1 MAKLSPMMEQFFE
14 IKNRYKDYILFY
26 RVGDFYEMFFD
37 DAVTASRV
45 LQLTLTGKDCG
56 MEERAPM
63 CGVPFHSYEN
73 YAAKLVA
80 NGYKV
85 GICEQVEDPQQAKGL
100 VRRDV
105 VKVITPGTVTQS
117 SMLEDSRNN
126 YLACIAA
133 GEQRT
138 ALAFAD
144 ISTGDIEMT
153 TLENA
158 DAKAIIN
165 ELGRFSPSEILVNQN
180 GDAMREVLDYA
191 REKIGSL
198 VTTLEH
204 SEDSGRKDALTSHFR
219 VADIATL
226 GIPDNEESI
235 NCLYYLLAYISETQ
249 KCDIGYL
256 DKLKFFQPEQYM
268 ELDAATRR
276 NLELTESIRRSDKK
290 GTLFHVLNKTK
301 SAAGSRLLRAYL
313 ERPLISIS
321 DINKRLAAV
330 EELKSNVMLRDELRE
345 LLGKT
350 YDMERL
356 MTRVML
362 GTCNA
367 RDISALGQTF
377 GLFPAFKKI
386 LGSFNA
392 GLLKEANRN
401 LSDMDA
407 LYQLISAAIGDNLPL
422 TIREGG
428 IIRDGYDTE
437 VDEYRT
443 LSKDSRQ
450 IMFDWEAKERE
461 ATGIKSLKISYNKV
475 FGYYIE
481 VTKLYNDLVPDR
493 YIRKQTLVN
502 CERYI
507 TEDLKNLETKIL
519 YANQRCQ
526 SREYEIFC
534 QVRSTVGEHLKEIQQ
549 AASALATL
557 DVLSSFAQVAQD
569 NNYVNPVVD
578 ESDEIHIVDGRHP
591 VVENVAKGTLF
602 VPNDTLLNQAD
613 QRLALITGPNMAGK
627 STYMRQVAVITLMA
641 QIGSFVPAKSAHIG
655 IVDKIFTRVGA
666 SDDLSSGQSTFMVE
680 MTEVAHILDH
690 ATSSSLLIFD
700 EIGRGTSTYDGMSIA
715 RAVMEYVNDPKKLG
729 AKTLFATHYHELC
742 ELGDRGT
749 GIVNY
754 NIAVKKRGDD
764 IIFLRKIVPGGADES
779 YGIEVAAL
787 AGVRPEV
794 VKNAK
799 RILREILKELDQGE
813 KRPARVA
820 APIQEDEPQISLS
833 YMEQCAIV
841 ERLKGLDVTTLTP
854 IETMGIL
861 YELAQKAKEL

>member
-1 MAKLSPMMEQFFE
+1 MEQFFE

-56 MEERAPM
+56 MDERAPM

-85 GICEQVEDPQQAKGL
+85 GICEQVEDPQKAKGL

-105 VKVITPGTVTQS
+105 IKVITPGTVTQS
-117 SMLEDSRNN
+117 SMLDDSKNN
-126 YLACIAA
+126 YLSCIVFGEDRAA
-133 GEQRT
+133 V
-138 ALAFAD
+138 AFAD

-153 TLENA
+153 SLENA
-158 DAKAIIN
+158 DHKAVIN
-165 ELGRFSPSEILVNQN
+165 ELGRFEPSEILVNEKN
-180 GDAMREVLDYA
+180 GAMQDVVDYA
-191 REKIGSL
+191 RERLGAL
-198 VTTLEH
+198 VTGLEM
-204 SEDSGRKDALTSHFR
+204 SEDTGRESALVAHFR
-219 VADIATL
+219 VKDIKAL
-226 GIPDNEESI
+226 GIPENEESI

-256 DKLKFFQPEQYM
+256 DKLKVFQPEQYM

-301 SAAGSRLLRAYL
+301 SAAGSRMLRSYL
-313 ERPLISIS
+313 ERPLININ
-321 DINKRLAAV
+321 DINRRLSAV
-330 EELKSNVMLRDELRE
+330 EELKNNVMLRDELRE

-377 GLFPAFKKI
+377 GLFPAIKNLLQNF
-386 LGSFNA
+386 SA
-392 GLLKEANRN
+392 GLLKEVDKK
-401 LSDMDA
+401 LSNMDE
-407 LYQLISAAIGDNLPL
+407 LYTLISSAIADDPPV
-422 TIREGG
+422 TIREGK
-428 IIRDGYDTE
+428 IIRKGYDAE
-437 VDEYRT
+437 VDEYRALT
-443 LSKDSRQ
+443 EDSER
-450 IMFDWEAKERE
+450 ILLDWEAKERE

-507 TEDLKNLETKIL
+507 TEELKDLETKIL

-526 SREYEIFC
+526 SREYELFC
-534 QVRSTVGEHLKEIQQ
+534 QVRNTVGEHLKEIQQ
-549 AASALATL
+549 AASALAML

-569 NNYVNPVVD
+569 NNYVNPTVD
-578 ESDEIHIVDGRHP
+578 ESDEIHIVEGRHP
-591 VVENVAKGTLF
+591 VVESVAKSNLF
-602 VPNDTLLNQAD
+602 VPNDTMLNQAD

-641 QIGSFVPAKSAHIG
+641 QIGCFVPARSAHIG

-742 ELGDRGT
+742 ELGDQGT

-799 RILREILKELDQGE
+799 KILREIVQELESGE
-813 KRPARVA
+813 KRPVRAA
-820 APIQEDEPQISLS
+820 APMQEDETQISLS
-833 YMEQCAIV
+833 YMEQCAIID
-841 ERLKGLDVTTLTP
+841 RLKGLDVTTLTP

-861 YELAQKAKEL
+861 YELTQKAKEL